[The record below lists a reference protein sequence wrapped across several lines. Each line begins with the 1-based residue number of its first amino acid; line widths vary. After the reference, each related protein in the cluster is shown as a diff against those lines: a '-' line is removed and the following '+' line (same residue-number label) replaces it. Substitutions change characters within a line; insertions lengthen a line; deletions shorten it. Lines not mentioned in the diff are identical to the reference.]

1 VLPGTQHSADRLRED
16 ATGKRTTLVLLSLIL
31 LIACYRFYLAD
42 YLPPIGDG
50 ARHAWIVET
59 IAEKGEIVNTIPDVI
74 TNDPR
79 GTPIEYPAT
88 FHLTLAIGYL
98 TTGQY
103 RFMVALFGVL
113 SVLLLFLIGRDLLGS
128 PRIGLLAA
136 LVGAVHPYH
145 ILFTSTVFMES
156 LIVLLVLAVVWAYY
170 KFTSTNRMSYLVLAS
185 TFLGGAVAT
194 KQTVYMLLPAF
205 FVYHLVVFRKQK
217 WHGFGTLAILMG
229 GAFLVALPAL
239 VNFTSE
245 FGSPFFTTGDSFL
258 DRLFLS
264 KSSWTLDPYFQELA
278 SSPHYMAYLGTYWK
292 PAQALTFYAPSDYYG
307 TTTASH
313 VWQFV
318 FVVLLVASVAVLVR
332 QWRKNKT
339 QVPIRGLALLVAVL
353 VCSHVALLLV
363 SQPRYLIH
371 SMLLVLP
378 LVFYWVVITEEVRNK
393 LLVLLPVAVIVALA
407 GFLFVQGDRFNKG
420 FINSIAFVR
429 TGSSI
434 YDEIAAYDYVRLHT
448 AENDVIADQENGS
461 CEALYYLRGRRIL
474 WCNPYGG
481 CDLYMAILSK
491 DQGRVM
497 TALDGYGVRYL
508 VLKTDFVTSDAP
520 QTLTEIPADAYEA
533 LRNSAGLKLVF
544 SKPGIEV
551 YEVLSE

>member
-1 VLPGTQHSADRLRED
+1 M
-16 ATGKRTTLVLLSLIL
+16 
-31 LIACYRFYLAD
+31 AD

-59 IAEKGEIVNTIPDVI
+59 IADKEAIVNTIPEVM

-79 GTPIEYPAT
+79 GTPIEYPVT

-156 LIVLLVLAVVWAYY
+156 LIVLLVLAVVWTYY
-170 KFTSTNRMSYLVLAS
+170 KFTSTNGTSYLILAS
-185 TFLGGAVAT
+185 IFLGAAVAT
-194 KQTVYMLLPAF
+194 KQTVYMLLPAL
-205 FVYHLVVFRKQK
+205 FVYHFVVFRKQK
-217 WHGFGTLAILMG
+217 WHGLGTFVILMV
-229 GAFLVALPAL
+229 GAFVVALPAL

-245 FGSPFFTTGDSFL
+245 FGSPLFTTGDSFL

-264 KSSWTLDPYFQELA
+264 KSSWNLDPHFEELA
-278 SSPHYMAYLGTYWK
+278 SSPDYMAYLGTYWN
-292 PAQALTFYAPSDYYG
+292 PAEALAFYAPSDYYG
-307 TTTASH
+307 TTTASR
-313 VWQFV
+313 VWQVV

-332 QWRKNKT
+332 QWRKDRPR
-339 QVPIRGLALLVAVL
+339 VPTRGLALLVAVL
-353 VCSHVALLLV
+353 LCNHVALLVV
-363 SQPRYLIH
+363 SQPRYLVH

-378 LVFYWVVITEEVRNK
+378 LVSYWVVITEEVRNK
-393 LLVLLPVAVIVALA
+393 LVLLLPVVAIVVLS
-407 GFLFVQGDRFNKG
+407 GFLFLQGDRFNRG
-420 FINSIAFVR
+420 FVDTIAFVR

-434 YDEIAAYDYVRLHT
+434 YDEIAAYDYVSLHT
-448 AENDVIADQENGS
+448 SENDVVADQENGS

-481 CDLYMAILSK
+481 CDLYVAILSM

-497 TALDGYGVRYL
+497 TALEGYGVKYL

-533 LRNSAGLKLVF
+533 LKNSEGLKLVF
-544 SKPGIEV
+544 SRPGIEV
-551 YEVLSE
+551 YQVMSG

>member
-1 VLPGTQHSADRLRED
+1 M
-16 ATGKRTTLVLLSLIL
+16 LLSLIL
-31 LIACYRFYLAD
+31 LIGCYRFYLAE

-59 IAEKGEIVNTIPDVI
+59 IADKGAIVNTIPDVI

-79 GTPIEYPAT
+79 GTPIEYPVT
-88 FHLTLAIGYL
+88 FHLTLSIAYL

-103 RFMVALFGVL
+103 RFMVALFGVI

-156 LIVLLVLAVVWAYY
+156 LVVLLVLAMVWTYY
-170 KFTSTNRMSYLVLAS
+170 RFTSTNRTSYLILAS
-185 TFLGGAVAT
+185 IFLGGALAT
-194 KQTVYMLLPAF
+194 KQTVYMLLPGL
-205 FVYHLVVFRKQK
+205 FVYHFVAFRKQK
-217 WHGFGTLAILMG
+217 WHGLGTFAILMG
-229 GAFLVALPAL
+229 GALVVALPAL

-245 FGSPFFTTGDSFL
+245 FGSPLFTTGDSFL
-258 DRLFLS
+258 DKLFLS
-264 KSSWTLDPYFQELA
+264 KSSWNLDPYFEELA
-278 SSPHYMAYLGTYWK
+278 SSPHYMAYLGTYWN
-292 PAQALTFYAPSDYYG
+292 PAQALAFYAPSDYYG

-332 QWRKNKT
+332 QWRKDKT
-339 QVPIRGLALLVAVL
+339 RVPTKGLALLVLVL
-353 VCSHVALLLV
+353 LCNHVALVLV
-363 SQPRYLIH
+363 SQPRYLVH

-378 LVFYWVVITEEVRNK
+378 LAFYWVVIAEEVRNK
-393 LLVLLPVAVIVALA
+393 LVVLLPVVVILVLA
-407 GFLFVQGDRFNKG
+407 GFLLVQGDKFNRG
-420 FINSIAFVR
+420 FINTIAFVR
-429 TGSSI
+429 TGHSI
-434 YDEIAAYDYVRLHT
+434 YDEIAAYDYVSLHT
-448 AENDVIADQENGS
+448 AENDVVADQENGS

-481 CDLYMAILSK
+481 CDLYTAILSK
-491 DQGRVM
+491 DEGRVM
-497 TALDGYGVRYL
+497 TSLDSYGVKYL

-533 LRNSAGLKLVF
+533 LKNSEQLKLVF
-544 SKPGIEV
+544 SRPGIEV
-551 YEVLSE
+551 YQVLPR